1 MKPIPFEVGRVVL
14 SKQGRDKGRYMIV
27 VAPVDEEFVLVADG
41 ELRRLSKPKRKRM
54 KHLSPKPALAAQI
67 AKEIREGHPL
77 LDSDLRNA
85 LAAQGFPVRPTP
97 DKEGCELVQK

>member
-1 MKPIPFEVGRVVL
+1 MKPIHFEVGRIVL

-41 ELRRLSKPKRKRM
+41 GLRKLGRPKRKRM

-67 AKEIREGHPL
+67 AKGIKEGQSL

-85 LAAQGFPVRPTP
+85 LAAQGFPLKPTP